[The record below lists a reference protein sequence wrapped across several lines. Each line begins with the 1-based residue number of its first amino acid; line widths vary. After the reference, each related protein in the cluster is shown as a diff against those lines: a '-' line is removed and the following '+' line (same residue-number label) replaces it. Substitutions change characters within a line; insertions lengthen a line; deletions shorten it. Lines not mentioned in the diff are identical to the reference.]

1 MLSGGGRLS
10 SQAQSLVPQVRT
22 NALRFGPDNV
32 TVNTVI
38 PGIVESEA
46 WDKCGTE
53 VYTIAKE
60 IGLNYKARCITLSHM
75 CCFAFARGRCL

>member
-1 MLSGGGRLS
+1 MLSGSGRLS
-10 SQAQSLVPQVRT
+10 SQALSLVPQVRT

-53 VYTIAKE
+53 VRRHCRLIAQ
-60 IGLNYKARCITLSHM
+60 GVRQAPGALRRAMPGC
-75 CCFAFARGRCL
+75 